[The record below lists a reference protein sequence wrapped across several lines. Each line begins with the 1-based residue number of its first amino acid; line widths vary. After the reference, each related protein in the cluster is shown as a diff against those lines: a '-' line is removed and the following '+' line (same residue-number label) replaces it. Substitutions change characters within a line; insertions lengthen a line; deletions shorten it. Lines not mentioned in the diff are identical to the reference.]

1 MEDNFVYEEAVA
13 ELESIVEK
21 LNSGKCSLDESISL
35 YTRGVELASACKKR
49 LSEVEQKI
57 SEVNLST
64 FEEESFIEEVDN
76 E

>member
-1 MEDNFVYEEAVA
+1 MEENFVYEDAVS
-13 ELESIVEK
+13 ELENIVEK
-21 LNSGKCSLDESISL
+21 LNGGKCSLDESIAL

-49 LSEVEQKI
+49 LSEIEQKI

-64 FEEESFIEEVDN
+64 FEEDSFIEEVDN